1 MGLNQPTLIKSKLV
15 LTPIMPSL
23 FRFITTLIS
32 TFNFIM
38 TMDLKDPTL
47 SFIYETKLHFDNNV
61 KQVCH
66 FILQISF

>member
-1 MGLNQPTLIKSKLV
+1 
-15 LTPIMPSL
+15 
-23 FRFITTLIS
+23 
-32 TFNFIM
+32 M